1 MSAQKRQSLLCPN
14 CKKLIST
21 SERRCPHCGTAH
33 PAAWWKNNIWTR
45 GFNDPYVLIKWIIGV
60 NIGIYVISLLLNP
73 SGFGLT
79 LNPLT
84 FLSPSGPILEL
95 LGATGRVPIEAYQRY
110 WTLISAN
117 YLHGGILHIFFNMAA
132 FRQLGLLVAREYG
145 VYRMFVIYI
154 LGGVIGFFVSY
165 LASVS
170 WTIGASASVC
180 SLAGALLYYGKS
192 RGGVYGRTLYRQ
204 IGIWVVL
211 LFIFGILLPV
221 INNWAHGGGIAAGIG
236 LGFVL
241 GYQERKKENIFHKL
255 LAGGL
260 AVLTLLI
267 LGWAILSGI
276 YYRFTL

>member
-1 MSAQKRQSLLCPN
+1 MPAQKRHSLLCPN

-21 SERRCPHCGTAH
+21 SEKRCPHCGTAR
-33 PAAWWKNNIWTR
+33 PAAWYKNNIWTR
-45 GFNDPYVLIKWIIGV
+45 GFSDPYTLVKGLIGL

-73 SGFGLT
+73 RGFGVAM
-79 LNPLT
+79 NPLT
-84 FLSPSGPILEL
+84 FLSPSGAILEL
-95 LGATGRVPIEAYQRY
+95 LGATGTVAIDAYQRY

-145 VYRMFVIYI
+145 VYRMFIIYT
-154 LGGVIGFFVSY
+154 LGGVVGFIVSY

-192 RGGVYGRTLYRQ
+192 RGGMYGRSLYKQ

-211 LFIFGILLPV
+211 LFIFGIMLPV

-241 GYQERKKENIFHKL
+241 GYQERKKENIFHNL

-276 YYRFTL
+276 YYRFIL